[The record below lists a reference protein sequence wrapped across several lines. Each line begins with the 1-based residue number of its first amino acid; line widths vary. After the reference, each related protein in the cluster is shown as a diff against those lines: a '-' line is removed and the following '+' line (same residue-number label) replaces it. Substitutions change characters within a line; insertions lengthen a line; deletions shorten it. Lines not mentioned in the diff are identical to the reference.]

1 MRGSSNET
9 SNECFITLPVLFLI
23 GEKHVLLVNIAANV
37 FLMLTA
43 SLGNLSILLSFLHVP
58 SLRTTSNYLLC
69 GLALT
74 DLGVGLVVHPLY
86 VSLMY
91 SLYNNTTPHC
101 IINSVYSIATSF
113 FAGVSLFYI
122 TVIGTDRYLAITLN
136 LRYHEFVTERKTKIA
151 QVVLWSVSGLMTL
164 MWLEGFLIYTNVA
177 AAVAAVSLVVTFA
190 VYTKLYFVVRRHKSQ
205 IQSQIPT
212 QIYDFENV
220 RLRRLQRSAI
230 NTLCVF
236 FTFLFCYLPFF
247 VSTAIVNRSS
257 SSPKKEVVIVL
268 EFTVTLMLSN
278 SSINPLMYC
287 FRLLEFRN
295 ALKTTFKRTF
305 CLHSSHE

>member
-1 MRGSSNET
+1 MLGSSNET
-9 SNECFITLPVLFLI
+9 NNECFITVPVLFLM

-37 FLMLTA
+37 FFMLTA
-43 SLGNLSILLSFLHVP
+43 SLGNVSILFSFLYVP
-58 SLRTTSNYLLC
+58 SLRSTSNYLLC

-86 VSLMY
+86 VSVMY

-101 IINSVYSIATSF
+101 IILSFYSIATSF
-113 FAGVSLFYI
+113 FAGVSLLYI
-122 TVIGTDRYLAITLN
+122 TAIGTDRYLAITLN
-136 LRYHEFVTERKTKIA
+136 LRYHEFVTERKSKIT

-164 MWLEGFLIYTNVA
+164 VWLEGFLIYSTI
-177 AAVAAVSLVVTFA
+177 AAVVVAVSLVVTFA

-212 QIYDFENV
+212 QMCDFENV
-220 RLRRLQRSAI
+220 RLRRLQRSAM
-230 NTLCVF
+230 NTLYVF
-236 FTFLFCYLPFF
+236 FTFLLCYLPFF
-247 VSTAIVNRSS
+247 VSTAIGNMS
-257 SSPKKEVVIVL
+257 SSPKKEVVIL
-268 EFTVTLMLSN
+268 YEFTTTLMLSN

-295 ALKTTFKRTF
+295 AVKTTFKRVF

>member
-9 SNECFITLPVLFLI
+9 SNECFITVPVLFLI

-86 VSLMY
+86 ISVMY

-113 FAGVSLFYI
+113 FAGVSLLYI

-136 LRYHEFVTERKTKIA
+136 LRYHEFVTERKTKIT

-164 MWLEGFLIYTNVA
+164 VWLEGFLIYSNVA
-177 AAVAAVSLVVTFA
+177 AAFVGISLVVTFA

-205 IQSQIPT
+205 IQNQIPT

-230 NTLCVF
+230 NTLCIF
-236 FTFLFCYLPFF
+236 FIFLLCYLPFF
-247 VSTAIVNRSS
+247 VFTAMGNLS
-257 SSPKKEVVIVL
+257 SSPKKKMVIVY
-268 EFTVTLMLSN
+268 EYTTTLMLFN